1 MMRVVM
7 AGPLP
12 PMIGGM
18 STVIG
23 DIAHS
28 SLAENVELVLF
39 NTAKSTPE
47 NRSLVRAA
55 ATRLALW
62 HSWWNIMSPATQ
74 TLVHIHT
81 CSGLS
86 YFLDGIYAALARLR
100 GVPVV
105 LHVHGARFDAFLD
118 GLSPLPLSI
127 ARFIARRADRMV
139 VLSGEWEKKL
149 AARLPGASLS
159 VIENG
164 VSIPGRAS
172 PDKATDEIIIL
183 FLGNLCS
190 RKGVWD
196 LLACAKELPPVARLV
211 LVGGEED
218 PGISEEIREQLARDG
233 TEDRVKLTGPLT
245 GDAKFD
251 WLYRADIFALPSY
264 AEGVPIS
271 MLEAAAAGL
280 PLVVTPVGG
289 IPSVLA
295 DGENA
300 LFVKPGDRDQ
310 LCSAISRL
318 AGDPELRRRLGHA
331 AKQHVLQRYGIENS
345 ARMYLELYRKLRP
358 AFFPPA
364 PAGG

>member
-1 MMRVVM
+1 MRVVM

-18 STVIG
+18 STVID

-28 SLAENVELVLF
+28 SLAKNVDLMLF

-47 NRSLVRAA
+47 GRTLIAA
-55 ATRLALW
+55 VAARFALW
-62 HSWWNIMSPATQ
+62 RSWWNILSPAGQ

-86 YFLDGIYAALARLR
+86 YFLDGIYAVLARLR

-118 GLSPLPLSI
+118 RLSPLTLFI
-127 ARFIARRADRMV
+127 ARFIARRADRVV
-139 VLSGEWEKKL
+139 VLSDEWQKKL

-164 VSIPGRAS
+164 VSIPVRAS
-172 PDKATDEIIIL
+172 AEKTSGEIIIL
-183 FLGNLCS
+183 FLGNLCQ

-196 LLACAKELPPVARLV
+196 LLACAGKLPPAARLV
-211 LVGGEED
+211 LIGGEED
-218 PGISEEIREQLARDG
+218 PGIAEKIREQLACDG
-233 TEDRVKLTGPLT
+233 TEDRVQLTGPLT
-245 GDAKFD
+245 GDAKFG
-251 WLYRADIFALPSY
+251 WLYRADIFVLPSY

-289 IPSVLA
+289 IPSVLS
-295 DGENA
+295 DEKHA
-300 LFVKPGDRDQ
+300 LFVKPGDRDA
-310 LCSAISRL
+310 LCSAITRL
-318 AGDPELRRRLGHA
+318 IGDPELRQRLGHA
-331 AKQHVLQRYGIENS
+331 AKDHVLVRYGIENS
-345 ARMYLELYRKLRP
+345 ARLYLELYRTLRP
-358 AFFPPA
+358 QAERIA
-364 PAGG
+364 